1 MLNALKMKVISNI
14 KLNWI
19 NITGAIVLLSFLFMS
34 ITAIINNF
42 FPTKLTEPLSTENF
56 IKLNSS
62 RYMYEDSL
70 DLSRKKELE
79 DTFFSIVERIRV
91 KDSFKYNFYTI
102 KQIQY
107 EKDINTSNNTPAS
120 IIVQQ
125 WERDYANR

>member
-56 IKLNSS
+56 IKLNSA

-70 DLSRKKELE
+70 DLLRKKALE
-79 DTFFSIVERIRV
+79 ER
-91 KDSFKYNFYTI
+91 KK
-102 KQIQY
+102 K
-107 EKDINTSNNTPAS
+107 
-120 IIVQQ
+120 IIE
-125 WERDYANR
+125 EREAAKKAKEENSKTN

>member
-1 MLNALKMKVISNI
+1 MKVISNI